1 MVLGRLF
8 SWLGSVMCVNTVV
21 KVLVR
26 SPPNIP
32 CEPELVSQAT
42 PELVRTQRPGL
53 VWFVS
58 KEDKAPSYMLAI
70 PGRTQVSFLRGQFSD
85 VTESVCHTVGHL
97 RGQGT
102 VNDAG

>member
-58 KEDKAPSYMLAI
+58 KTKPPVTCLPS
-70 PGRTQVSFLRGQFSD
+70 S
-85 VTESVCHTVGHL
+85 VGHRSLSCVASLVKSL
-97 RGQGT
+97 RVELGR
-102 VNDAG
+102 DSL